1 MVDIKEKMDIKEA
14 KRIYEENGSKLVSE
28 NSSFVSLRNI
38 DKIYPNKVQAVFNF
52 NLEIEKNDFVAL
64 VGPSGCGK
72 STTLRMIAGLEEIT
86 NGHLYIDSVL
96 ANYLESKDRDIAMV
110 FQSYA
115 LYPQLNVYDN
125 IAFGLN
131 IRKMDK
137 KEIEQRVFK
146 AADILDLGPYLDR
159 KPKELSGGQ
168 MQRVALGRAIVR
180 NAQLFLMDEP
190 LSNLD
195 AKLRVQMRSEIVRIH
210 EEVGATTI
218 YVTHDQVEAM
228 TMANKIVVMN
238 KGFVQQV
245 GSPIDVYD
253 NPNNLFVATFI
264 GSPAMNI
271 LDATYDN
278 GSITLFNDFKIK
290 VSDEFNN
297 YHDEFYKNKIRELT
311 SLLEDIDSLSL
322 RDINNFQLN
331 IKSKKV
337 DIEKTTINLEKPQK
351 KNIITKIKS
360 LFSKEVN
367 NVNLEDEIKVKF
379 KNDINEMIRE
389 YNKALTGTHNIKFGI
404 RPEDIYLKDTSKDNV
419 SNAFELYCSL
429 VEVLGSE
436 FIVYGKVKD
445 NSLTVKLQDK
455 AKSHSTKECVM
466 DVSKIH
472 LFDVISGENILFN
485 YLNKE
490 DK

>member
-1 MVDIKEKMDIKEA
+1 MIDLKKKMDIEEA
-14 KRIYEENGSKLVSE
+14 KRIYEENGSKLISE

-38 DKIYPNKVQAVFNF
+38 DKIYPNKVQAVFDF
-52 NLEIEKNDFVAL
+52 NLDIEKNDFVAL

-86 NGHLYIDSVL
+86 NGHLYIDNVL

-110 FQSYA
+110 LQSYA

-253 NPNNLFVATFI
+253 NPKNLFVATFI

-271 LDATYDN
+271 IDATYED
-278 GSITLFNDFKIK
+278 GIITLFNDFKIK
-290 VSDEFNN
+290 VNDEYNN
-297 YHDEFYKNKIRELT
+297 YHDEFYKNKIQELT
-311 SLLEDIDSLSL
+311 SLLEDVDSLSL
-322 RDINNFQLN
+322 RDINNFRLN

-337 DIEKTTINLEKPQK
+337 EVEKTAINLEKPQK
-351 KNIITKIKS
+351 KNIVTKIKS
-360 LFSKEVN
+360 LISKDDN
-367 NVNLEDEIKVKF
+367 NAINENEIKAQF
-379 KNDINEMIRE
+379 KNEINEMIKE
-389 YNKALTGTHNIKFGI
+389 YNKALTGAHNIKFGI
-404 RPEDIYLKDTSKDNV
+404 RPEDIYLNGTSKENV
-419 SNAFELYCSL
+419 SHAFELYCSL

-455 AKSHSTKECVM
+455 VKSHSTQECVI

-472 LFDVISGENILFN
+472 LFDEISGENILFN